1 MPGPR
6 AGVGRW
12 VGLLE
17 DARVWPRRIVLT
29 SIVASFSIV
38 ALLVV
43 YYLYTGNR
51 AVIPAIVILV
61 ASIPLDLLVLKTVL
75 EDGLYSNAVELSR
88 VLDEVGAVVFKSR
101 PVFNGVLVAVRV
113 DNGFLHVLLKPSMI
127 QAVYIRSPS
136 IQPIQG
142 RLKPIIKAR
151 VRPPRSVRRCITG
164 SVEDLIE
171 VASLDP
177 SLGIPIQAEGLGR
190 YVFRACPSTLSPGD
204 VREVLGLVLA

>member
-1 MPGPR
+1 MPSPR
-6 AGVGRW
+6 AGGRW
-12 VGLLE
+12 VSLLE
-17 DARVWPRRIVLT
+17 DARVWPRRIVLA
-29 SIVASFSIV
+29 SIVASLIIV

-43 YYLYTGNR
+43 YYIYTGNR

-75 EDGLYSNAVELSR
+75 EGGLYSNAVELSR
-88 VLDEVGAVVFKSR
+88 VLDEAGAVAFKSR

-113 DNGFLHVLLKPSMI
+113 NDGFLHVLLKPSMI

-136 IQPIQG
+136 ILPIQG

-151 VRPPRSVRRCITG
+151 IRPPRSARRCIIG

-171 VASLDP
+171 IASLDP
-177 SLGIPIQAEGLGR
+177 SLGIPIQARGAGR
-190 YVFRACPSTLSPGD
+190 YVFKACPNTLSPRD
-204 VREVLGLVLA
+204 VREVLSLVLA